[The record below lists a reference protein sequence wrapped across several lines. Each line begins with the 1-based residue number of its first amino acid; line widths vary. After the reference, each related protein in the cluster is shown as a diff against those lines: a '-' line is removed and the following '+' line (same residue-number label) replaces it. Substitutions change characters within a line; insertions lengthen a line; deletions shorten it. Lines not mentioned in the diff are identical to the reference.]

1 MKKIFLA
8 LMAVAA
14 ISFVGCKP
22 KNAPEGGKE
31 QGQEQGETKPTCTD
45 VKLYY
50 EVKLTGKISDY
61 VKLNLRYIEIPDSNN
76 IGVKENITS
85 DWKFEEYTVAKGDT
99 AYYGIEPSIRATELY
114 KQALTDE
121 AKFKTMAESNSTLLI
136 AMYMKKILS
145 DGSVDNWPIFRD
157 TISLSSASF
166 DPSQKDAMLR
176 ELENPESTAHFCTW
190 RDADAYGDN
199 VVSNWIPFF
208 WDRH

>member
-1 MKKIFLA
+1 MRKIFLA

-14 ISFVGCKP
+14 ITLVGCKP
-22 KNAPEGGKE
+22 QNTPEGGKE
-31 QGQEQGETKPTCTD
+31 QGGDTISLCTD

-61 VKLNLRYIEIPDSNN
+61 VKLNLRYIEIPDSNK

-85 DWKFEEYTVAKGDT
+85 DWKYEEYTVAKGDT
-99 AYYGIEPSIRATELY
+99 ACYGIEPSIRATELY

-121 AKFKTMAESNSTLLI
+121 AKFKTMVESNSTLVVL
-136 AMYMKKILS
+136 MCEKKTLS
-145 DGSVDNWPIFRD
+145 NGSVDLWPISKH
-157 TISLSSASF
+157 TIDLSSASF

-176 ELENPESTAHFCTW
+176 ELEKTEPIAHYFTW
-190 RDADAYGDN
+190 RDADEYGDRI
-199 VVSNWIPFF
+199 STTEIPNF